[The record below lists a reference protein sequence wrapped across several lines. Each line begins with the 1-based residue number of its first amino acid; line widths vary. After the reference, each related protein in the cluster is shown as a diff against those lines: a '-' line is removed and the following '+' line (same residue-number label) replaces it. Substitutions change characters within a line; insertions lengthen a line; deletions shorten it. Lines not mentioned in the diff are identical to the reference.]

1 MRKLCC
7 SGGIQE
13 SASHPTT
20 GLQVLQIIVFMT
32 VVLVLSIYC
41 NRNVIGGKPLA
52 LCLYMVN
59 IHFWR
64 CLLPSGYLSVPVYAG
79 DWPMASA

>member
-52 LCLYMVN
+52 LVPIYGKYT
-59 IHFWR
+59 
-64 CLLPSGYLSVPVYAG
+64 LLEVFIVI
-79 DWPMASA
+79 